1 MTAIFQLLFYPILC
15 QFLCRHN
22 LFRAQPRS
30 NPVTID
36 GGRFMAVCTR
46 KVVPH
51 VRKQIISGSYTL
63 IYRTHRQDSYIGDE
77 SSQCSE
83 YYRANNTNMDRKI
96 TAKGLSAGSL
106 YKILFIGHAFSMGL
120 LIVCMG
126 VFSLFGFETV
136 HIEGVPA
143 VGLKGLLTA
152 IVVAAVFSLVFSF
165 VASAFY
171 DASFSSYHVF

>member
-1 MTAIFQLLFYPILC
+1 
-15 QFLCRHN
+15 
-22 LFRAQPRS
+22 
-30 NPVTID
+30 
-36 GGRFMAVCTR
+36 
-46 KVVPH
+46 
-51 VRKQIISGSYTL
+51 
-63 IYRTHRQDSYIGDE
+63 
-77 SSQCSE
+77 
-83 YYRANNTNMDRKI
+83 MDRKI

-165 VASAFY
+165 LNWLFILIGNWVYTRFR
-171 DASFSSYHVF
+171 SYEIVVNEADTPEPPR